1 MIKYIN
7 ECVGCP
13 PERGCLG
20 SACPN
25 RNIPVVFCDM
35 CGEEIYC
42 EDSRADI
49 DKEYHMCRDCEPD
62 DDNAED
68 EVEYAEASQPY
79 NFKK

>member
-20 SACPN
+20 SSCPN
-25 RNIPVVFCDM
+25 RNVPVIICDM
-35 CGEEIYC
+35 CGEEIWD
-42 EDSRADI
+42 EDRCNLESN
-49 DKEYHMCRDCEPD
+49 YHICKDCEP

-68 EVEYAEASQPY
+68 EIEYAEASQPY
-79 NFKK
+79 KF

>member
-1 MIKYIN
+1 
-7 ECVGCP
+7 
-13 PERGCLG
+13 
-20 SACPN
+20 
-25 RNIPVVFCDM
+25 M